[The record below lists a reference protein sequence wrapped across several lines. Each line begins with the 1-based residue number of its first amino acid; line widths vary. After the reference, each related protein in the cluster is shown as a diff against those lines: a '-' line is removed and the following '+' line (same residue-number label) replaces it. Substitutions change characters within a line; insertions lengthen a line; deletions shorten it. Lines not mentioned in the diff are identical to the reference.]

1 LAFIPKSSIYKED
14 AEGKTR
20 GPRWKREEL
29 GISQKRVMYRVT
41 FLPTAEES
49 FKKLDPSTQRRI
61 AQKIDWLSGNADKI
75 IHHPLKSL
83 PDDLRGLCRM
93 RTGDYRIIYWVY
105 DETERIKIYDIE
117 HRGKDYR
124 SLKK

>member
-1 LAFIPKSSIYKED
+1 
-14 AEGKTR
+14 
-20 GPRWKREEL
+20 
-29 GISQKRVMYRVT
+29 MYRII
-41 FLPTAEES
+41 FLPTAEDS

-105 DETERIKIYDIE
+105 TEIEEIKIYDIE

-124 SLKK
+124 SIKK